1 MKQIFPDLWQTEVE
15 SPFPGLTTH
24 AYLLIREQG
33 NVLFYNTGHV
43 HEIDAMA
50 QLGGVDW
57 HFLSHLDELG
67 KSLLWV
73 RERYGAKLGGPA
85 REREAFAEILEPDL
99 LFKERE
105 TLAGGIEVIP
115 TPGHTPGSTCFQVSS
130 PTGKTYLFTGDTLYR
145 NREGQWSNG
154 FLDGMSDRDALV
166 ASLRLLRDLRPDVVI
181 SSAFADQEGY
191 EAMSPADW
199 TCHVDGA
206 LQPLLTDTSN

>member
-24 AYLLIREQG
+24 AYLLTRKQG

-50 QLGGVDW
+50 ELGGVDW

-73 RERYGAKLGGPA
+73 RERYGAKLGGPV

-115 TPGHTPGSTCFQVSS
+115 TPGHTPGSTCFLVSS
-130 PTGKTYLFTGDTLYR
+130 TTGKTYLFTGDTLYR
-145 NREGQWSNG
+145 NRVGQWSNG
-154 FLDGMSDRDALV
+154 FMDDMSDRDALV

-181 SSAFADQEGY
+181 SSAFADQQGY
-191 EAMSPADW
+191 EAMSPSDW
-199 TCHVDGA
+199 AGHVDGA
-206 LQPLLTDTSN
+206 LQPLLTNESG